1 MSETS
6 SRNWVERDAA
16 VVWHGFTQMA
26 AYAGNAPLVIE
37 RAEGRELIDAD
48 GRRYLDAISSLWV
61 NTLGHRVPE
70 LDAALAAQA
79 ARVAHSTML
88 GNGNTVVVELAEA
101 LAGVVPVDDPHFLFA
116 GDGAVAVEQALK
128 IAFQYWVN
136 RGVPGRTAFLALG
149 DAYHGDTIGA
159 LSLGDGGVFSA
170 VFEPLCF
177 PVVRT
182 PGYADPGWA
191 GKACAAIDARA
202 GELAAVALE
211 PLVQGASGMLCASAA
226 DVRRIGEAC
235 RRAGV
240 LLICDEVATGFG
252 RTGTLFASEQCG
264 LRPDLL
270 CLGKGITGGYLA
282 MSATVASGE
291 VYGAFLGDDLGP
303 ATFYHGHSYGGN
315 ALAAAVAL
323 EHLRLIESLDVLTNV
338 QARADQLATLLG
350 ERVAGRAVVRAIRQ
364 RGLMV
369 GIELA
374 PPEPGLRWGR
384 RVCAGAVSRGVLLRP
399 LGDVVVLMPPLTIT
413 EGEVLRMVDALD
425 GALDEV
431 TGR

>member
-202 GELAAVALE
+202 DELAAVALE